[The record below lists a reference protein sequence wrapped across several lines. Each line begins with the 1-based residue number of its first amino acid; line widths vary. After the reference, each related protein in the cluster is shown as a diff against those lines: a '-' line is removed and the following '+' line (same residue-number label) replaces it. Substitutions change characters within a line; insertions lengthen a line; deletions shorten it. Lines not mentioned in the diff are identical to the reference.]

1 MKANLT
7 SFFSFFVVVFL
18 IGGITN
24 QSAAQINIT
33 MRVNTATCNDS
44 LRPGDIVQLRGESTG
59 STTLTWDNTSPA
71 IATNLGGDYWE
82 VTFQANP
89 GDEIRYKFWSGYSLN
104 PETGTFFNTGWEGPI
119 NAGAPSGDNRLLIVG
134 NNDTTLALQYYHGD
148 GSTVAQFWR
157 PFESKQDTIAVY
169 FRVNMGGVIFDPS
182 TELVDVRGG
191 LPLGATDPWIT
202 IQTLSQEVNSVNVGS
217 FQSGV
222 AYVPIDSINPGTTQ
236 QEFKFVIQPGN
247 WETVNNRSFI
257 FSGTND
263 TTIHWYYF
271 NDSAPSGPPVSA
283 FLLFRLKLDALEQA
297 GLFDES
303 LGDKVAI
310 TGAKG
315 WPPAEFDF
323 DTEPTML
330 KMIYNPTLEEWNK
343 VESFTRFPGEI
354 IPYKYYIAWDTT
366 RVDTTSPN
374 YIPGLDL
381 TNGWEEPGVTGG
393 ADRSYTY
400 TDQTE
405 QYPAGDFGYQQQFF
419 NSIPPEGVI
428 NTPISITFQIN
439 MAPATDVNSNP
450 VNPLFRPGIDSAYIQ
465 FDGSF
470 VPVTQGLPM
479 YGPGNFLKLDDT
491 DGDVIYTATWSLDP
505 PTFYQLGFHVSY
517 TSASGDTIE
526 NGGGVQR
533 GRRYYQYIPP
543 SSINPVVW
551 PASFTLPELQWMDD
565 SLTVED
571 PPPLVVGVEDEEQ
584 IPQDYSV
591 TQNYPNPF
599 NPTTTISY
607 SLPVQSRIKIQVY
620 DITGRLINTLLNT
633 EQNAGKH
640 QLVWNG
646 RNSSN
651 KQVSTGIY
659 FLRFD
664 AGVYKNTIK
673 MMLLK

>member
-1 MKANLT
+1 LLT
-7 SFFSFFVVVFL
+7 
-18 IGGITN
+18 
-24 QSAAQINIT
+24 
-33 MRVNTATCNDS
+33 
-44 LRPGDIVQLRGESTG
+44 
-59 STTLTWDNTSPA
+59 
-71 IATNLGGDYWE
+71 
-82 VTFQANP
+82 
-89 GDEIRYKFWSGYSLN
+89 
-104 PETGTFFNTGWEGPI
+104 
-119 NAGAPSGDNRLLIVG
+119 VG
-134 NNDTTLALQYYHGD
+134 NNDTTLSLQYYNGWEN
-148 GSTVAQFWR
+148 TVAQFWR

-169 FRVNMGGVIFDPS
+169 FRINMGGVIFDPAS
-182 TELVDVRGG
+182 ELVDVRGG
-191 LPLGATDPWIT
+191 LPLGGAPDWIN
-202 IQTLSQEVNSVNVGS
+202 IVTLSQEVNSVNVGS

-222 AYVPIDSINPGTTQ
+222 AYVPIDSIILGTTQ

-247 WETVNNRSFI
+247 WETVDNRSFV
-257 FSGTND
+257 FSSNND

-271 NDSAPSGPPVSA
+271 NDMPPSGPAVTA
-283 FLLFRLKLDALEQA
+283 DLLFRLKLDALEQA

-303 LGDKVAI
+303 LGDKVAV

-315 WPPAEFDF
+315 WPPAGFDF

-330 KMIYNPTLEEWNK
+330 KMTYNTTLEEWNL

-366 RVDTTSPN
+366 RVDTASIN
-374 YIPGLDL
+374 YIPVLDL

-393 ADRSYTY
+393 ADRSFTY
-400 TDQTE
+400 TDQT
-405 QYPAGDFGYQQQFF
+405 QQFLDGDFGYAQQFF

-428 NTPISITFQIN
+428 TTPISVTFQIN

-450 VNPLFRPGIDSAYIQ
+450 TNPLFRPGIDTTFIQ

-479 YGPGNFLKLDDT
+479 YGEENRLTLDDQ
-491 DGDVIYTATWSLDP
+491 DGDGIYTGTWSLDP
-505 PTFYQLGFHVSY
+505 VTFYQLCYHVVY
-517 TSASGDTIE
+517 TSESGDIE
-526 NGGGVQR
+526 NGGGTLF
-533 GRRYYQYIPP
+533 GRRYYQYVHPT
-543 SSINPVVW
+543 SINPVVW
-551 PASFTLPELQWMDD
+551 PATYPLQELQWMDD

-571 PPPLVVGVEDEEQ
+571 PPPLVVGVEDEEK
-584 IPQDYSV
+584 ILQDYSV

-633 EQNAGKH
+633 DQNAGKH
-640 QLVWNG
+640 HIIWNG

-664 AGVYKNTIK
+664 AGVYTNTIK